1 MYLLEV
7 KQQTLEKHWQ
17 DMMSFRISVI
27 LLYYLRIY
35 EYYSFWTVNFIKYWK
50 KYIYNLYWNGCL
62 CFHQIG
68 ILEENVIKICID
80 QQNEFE

>member
-1 MYLLEV
+1 M
-7 KQQTLEKHWQ
+7 
-17 DMMSFRISVI
+17 
-27 LLYYLRIY
+27 
-35 EYYSFWTVNFIKYWK
+35 
-50 KYIYNLYWNGCL
+50 YIYNLYWNGCL